1 MLQGT
6 NTILWWGIIGVGVL
20 AIIPYIII
28 IRLNNK
34 IKRFQAAHIS
44 LQTFMS
50 GESLDKLL
58 ENYLEQTEKLGQQL
72 TELERRMNI
81 VENKQRLAVDHAELL
96 RFNAF
101 ENMGSDLSFALAL
114 LNDEGNG
121 VVISSI
127 HNREESRVYA
137 KPIIEGKSNYQLSN
151 EEREV
156 IFKGMEK

>member
-6 NTILWWGIIGVGVL
+6 NIILWWGIIGVGVL